1 MEVTDMKKLWFMIN
15 KRGWSRSV
23 KNGFFI
29 TLMTFGASMAGGLIW
44 LLFGRNFWTDISG
57 LFCFTG
63 YAGMY
68 VGFVGA
74 ILYLYN
80 HDFA

>member
-1 MEVTDMKKLWFMIN
+1 MKKLWFMIN

-29 TLMTFGASMAGGLIW
+29 TLMTLGASMAGGLIW
-44 LLFGRNFWTDISG
+44 LLIGRNCWTDISG